1 VQDFVSDAG
10 MVSEENLATL
20 RRGGG
25 RYIVAMPCRRGTEV
39 VREVL
44 SRPGRYEKVRDNLEV
59 KEVRVS
65 DRRYV
70 DDPYQ

>member
-1 VQDFVSDAG
+1 
-10 MVSEENLATL
+10 
-20 RRGGG
+20 
-25 RYIVAMPCRRGTEV
+25 MPCRRGTEV